1 MLDHPCKVSATHRRE
16 IRRPEERRSVKKLAV
31 VVAVLAALM
40 AVYQLGYPS
49 VTIRYR
55 LTLEAELNGQP
66 RTGSGVIQVIY
77 RTNPQILGA
86 SAQISMEAQGDAVSV
101 DLGSGGALFALL
113 KKGQHPRS
121 APEDVIPVLFGVTDV
136 GFGPEVFGRIGALE
150 GRREVPSGLLPLI
163 VRLPNINDPK
173 STVLFVPPGG
183 QPPNQDLA
191 LKRAMIEIVSSGIWP
206 LSLVGIT
213 GVPITRGIKK
223 KLPWLEGFT
232 GYTGGQSDPIWSQPE
247 KNLTGSYFTM
257 GAS

>member
-1 MLDHPCKVSATHRRE
+1 MRDRPCKVRCNSPAKDSQG
-16 IRRPEERRSVKKLAV
+16 RSVKKLVV

-49 VTIRYR
+49 TTIRYR

-101 DLGSGGALFALL
+101 DLGSRDALFALL
-113 KKGQHPRS
+113 SKGQHPRS
-121 APEDVIPVLFGVTDV
+121 APEDVIPVLFGVTEV

-150 GRREVPSGLLPLI
+150 GRREIPLKLLPLM
-163 VRLPNINDPK
+163 VRLPNTNDPK
-173 STVLFVPPGG
+173 SALLFVAPGG
-183 QPPNQDLA
+183 QPPNQDLV
-191 LKRAMIEIVSSGIWP
+191 LKRATIEIVSSGIWP

-223 KLPWLEGFT
+223 KLPWLQGFT

-247 KNLTGSYFTM
+247 KNLTGSDFIK